1 MNKKILFLIL
11 LFPIVG
17 YAQIS
22 DKQQTELNA
31 LNTYLQFTNEST
43 HGLLIVH
50 RLLESFNQKVNKY
63 VDLESKQLN
72 FYSNADL
79 PADIFEDE
87 EHWFYDVSPNTLYNQ
102 ALTGGKVLPT
112 GTAAQLR
119 KDMNKIKSQITRVN
133 AIRFELE
140 ALTKE
145 EDLKEKKNLA
155 KIYKIMEEI
164 VAIYDDFNV
173 TKKRLKNTIKK
184 RFGALNIANDN
195 KELGNIIAIHENI
208 RAFLEGVRAED
219 KKNLSALSQH
229 LKNNLAT
236 AKSFKVNDRTYQN
249 VLQKAT
255 SFSKVAQK
263 YLDGVAFPSEYQLYG
278 NTYYY
283 YNVEM
288 VAKFNRYGSGLVADL
303 NEWITDKK
311 HPALLQLEE
320 PHFFK
325 VIYPKREVPKVEAVS
340 AVEPKV
346 KVPIRPTKLP
356 EKLDDRNVVVKQK
369 KMEVEGK
376 TITIEVYDHQLADGD
391 IISLNYNGHWILE
404 NYQLRRRARKM
415 TLPLKPT
422 NDNYL
427 ILHAVNLGNKP
438 PNTATLSYIY
448 KGEKK
453 RIVMESDMNESE
465 MIQINIEE

>member
-1 MNKKILFLIL
+1 MNRKILFLF
-11 LFPIVG
+11 LFLPIFG

-22 DKQQTELNA
+22 DKQQAELNA

-63 VDLESKQLN
+63 VDLESNQLN

-79 PADIFEDE
+79 PVDIFEDP
-87 EHWFYDVSPNTLYNQ
+87 EHWFYDVSPNTLYDQ
-102 ALTGGKVLPT
+102 ALVGGKVLPT
-112 GTAAQLR
+112 GTSAQLR
-119 KDMNKIKSQITRVN
+119 KDMGKMKTLITRVN
-133 AIRFELE
+133 AIRFELDD
-140 ALTKE
+140 LTKE

-164 VAIYDDFNV
+164 VTIYDEFNT
-173 TKKRLKNTIKK
+173 TKKRLKNTVKK

-208 RAFLEGVRAED
+208 RAFLEGVRADDE
-219 KKNLSALSQH
+219 KNLVALGQH

-236 AKSFKVNDRTYQN
+236 AKDFNVNDRSYQN

-255 SFSKVAQK
+255 AFSKVAQK
-263 YLDGVAFPSEYQLYG
+263 YLDGVSFPPEYQLYG

-303 NEWITDKK
+303 NQWLIDKK

-325 VIYPKREVPKVEAVS
+325 VIYPKREVPKVEEVGTI
-340 AVEPKV
+340 K
-346 KVPIRPTKLP
+346 P
-356 EKLDDRNVVVKQK
+356 EKLPAKLPSKLGDRDVVVKQK
-369 KMEVEGK
+369 KMVVEGE

-404 NYQLRRRARKM
+404 NFQLRRRARKM

-453 RIVMESDMNESE
+453 RIVMESNMNESE
-465 MIQINIEE
+465 MIQINIQE